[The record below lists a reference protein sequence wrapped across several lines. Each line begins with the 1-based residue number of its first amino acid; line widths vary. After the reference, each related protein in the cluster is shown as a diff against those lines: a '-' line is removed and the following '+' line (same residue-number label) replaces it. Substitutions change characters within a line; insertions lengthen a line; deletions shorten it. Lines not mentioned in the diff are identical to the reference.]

1 VTYLDHNASNPPDP
15 RLLEVYARTQRDGWA
30 NPSSAHKP
38 GRTARAFLETAR
50 EQVAALCGVAP
61 ARVTFGASG
70 TELLNQALR
79 TVAGPG
85 AAIVASAVEHAAV
98 LGPLEALQREGTT
111 ARPADVDAAG
121 RVDVAGLVAT
131 LREVEAAGRP
141 AALVAVLAAQN
152 ETGVLQ
158 PLDAIGAAC
167 AAAGVPLLVDACQ
180 AVGRVARDWARTPWD
195 FLVVSGHKLRAPRG
209 AAALVHR
216 GRAPE
221 PRRLL
226 HGGAQELGR
235 RAGTEDVSAIAS
247 LGEACALARAGAL
260 LDPAALLALR
270 DAFEARLLE
279 IPGLEVIARG
289 VERLPQTTAVLVR
302 GGDSEP
308 LLAGLDLA
316 GFAASAGSACSSG
329 ALEPSHVLRAMGVP
343 DARARGRLRFSFG
356 PETTRAELEA
366 AAAAL
371 ARLAPR

>member
-1 VTYLDHNASNPPDP
+1 MTYLDHNASNPPDP
-15 RLLEVYARTQRDGWA
+15 RLLEVYARAQKDGWA
-30 NPSSAHKP
+30 NPSSAHRP
-38 GRTARAFLETAR
+38 GRTARAFVETAR
-50 EQVAALCGVAP
+50 EQVAALAGVAP

-85 AAIVASAVEHAAV
+85 AVIVASAVEHAAV
-98 LGPLEALQREGTT
+98 LGPLEALRREGTT
-111 ARPADVDAAG
+111 PRLVGVDAAG
-121 RVDVAGLVAT
+121 RVDVPALEAL
-131 LREVEAAGRP
+131 LRETTP
-141 AALVAVLAAQN
+141 ALVAVLAAQN

-167 AAAGVPLLVDACQ
+167 AAAGAPLLVDACQ
-180 AVGRVARDWARTPWD
+180 AVGRVRRDWARTPWD
-195 FLVVSGHKLRAPRG
+195 YLVVSGHKLRAPRG

-235 RAGTEDVSAIAS
+235 RGGTEDVSAIAA
-247 LGEACALARAGAL
+247 LGEACALARAGTL

-270 DAFEARLLE
+270 ARFEARLLE
-279 IPGLEVIARG
+279 LPGLEVIARDA
-289 VERLPQTTAVLVR
+289 ERLPQTTAVLVR
-302 GGDSEP
+302 GGDSEA
-308 LLAGLDLA
+308 LLAGLDLG

-343 DARARGRLRFSFG
+343 DERARGRLRFSFG
-356 PETTRAELEA
+356 PETTAAELDA